1 MRSKILI
8 ILVISLVS
16 LAFSACGGGTTPTPN
31 ANVANAN
38 SNAANGATD
47 DPTKTTKATADPI
60 TNNGP
65 TLTPVFKAYCDAWVK
80 GDDAALRKV
89 YSSDTLKIF
98 DAQMKEEKAKNLLKL
113 LEDDKVSGTPCEVR
127 NEVITGDTAVA
138 RIVADKY
145 PNGIPV
151 VFVKE
156 NGEWKL
162 TNKSPVVDSGK
173 TSAPAANT
181 AK

>member
-8 ILVISLVS
+8 ILAISVVA
-16 LAFSACGGGTTPTPN
+16 LAFSACGGGGANTPN

-38 SNAANGATD
+38 ANATNANTT
-47 DPTKTTKATADPI
+47 DPTATTKAAADPT

-89 YSSDTLKIF
+89 YSSDTIKIF
-98 DAQMKEEKAKNLLKL
+98 DAQIKEEKAKNLLKL

-162 TNKSPVVDSGK
+162 TNKSPAIDSV
-173 TSAPAANT
+173 TSATNSNT

>member
-1 MRSKILI
+1 MRSTIFVFLALILF
-8 ILVISLVS
+8 S
-16 LAFSACGGGTTPTPN
+16 LAFSGCGGAGPTN
-31 ANVANAN
+31 ANNGSTAATNGSTNN
-38 SNAANGATD
+38 SLE
-47 DPTKTTKATADPI
+47 TTKAPADPT
-60 TNNGP
+60 TNNAP

-80 GDDAALRKV
+80 NDEAALRKV
-89 YSSDTLKIF
+89 YSSDTIKIF
-98 DAQMKEEKAKNLLKL
+98 EAQMKEEKAKSLLKL
-113 LEDDKVSGTPCEVR
+113 LEDDKVSVTPCEVR

-138 RIVADKY
+138 RIIADKY

-162 TNKSPVVDSGK
+162 TNKSPAVDSGK
-173 TSAPAANT
+173 SSATTANT